1 MTKLIA
7 HRGASGHAPENTMA
21 AFRLALEMGAQ
32 AIELDVHQ
40 SKDHELVVIHDE
52 DLRRVGRRAARVR
65 DLTAAELARA
75 DVGSWFDRRFSSE
88 GVPTLAEVCDLVL
101 GKAELHIE
109 IKRGST
115 LYPGI
120 EERVVDLIQRRK
132 AWARTLVSSFDH
144 AALYMARSLDE
155 KLRLGYLL
163 GVTPLR
169 TAWRELSELK
179 AESLN
184 LSRRQAD
191 ARKLRLCRQKGFKML
206 VYTVNT
212 QRELDKLV
220 KLGVD
225 GVFCNFPE
233 LTA

>member
-21 AFRLALEMGAQ
+21 AFKLALEMGAE
-32 AIELDVHQ
+32 AVELDVHQ

-52 DLRRVGRRAARVR
+52 DLKRVGGRKARVR
-65 DLTAAELARA
+65 DLTARELAQA
-75 DVGSWFDRRFSSE
+75 DVGSWYAKRFSSE
-88 GVPTLAEVCDLVL
+88 GVPTLDQVFDLVD
-101 GKAELHIE
+101 GKAELHVE
-109 IKRGST
+109 IKRGSS

-132 AWARTLVSSFDH
+132 AWSRTLVSSFDH
-144 AALYMARSLDE
+144 QALYMARSLDE
-155 KLRLGYLL
+155 RVRVGYLL
-163 GVTPLR
+163 GLTPMR

-191 ARKLRLCRQKGFKML
+191 ARKLRGCRQRGLKML

-212 QRELDKLV
+212 QRELAKLS

-225 GVFCNFPE
+225 GVFSNFPE
-233 LTA
+233 LTP